1 MTLKGKYAETV
12 LGYVN
17 GIVSGKI
24 LAGKE
29 RIQGCKRFLQM
40 IDSGEYL
47 FPAHAGVILIV

>member
-40 IDSGEYL
+40 IDSGEYD
-47 FPAHAGVILIV
+47 VRT